1 MMKLRNILTLL
12 AGVAVTVASAS
23 AKDIAFA
30 KCPPEVQATIRSN
43 ARDGKIDEVELLAI
57 EGRRMYIA
65 EVEFPGDK
73 ELKIYVL
80 ASGTLFKTRE
90 EIQIEEAPEKV
101 QAAARQL
108 VAQAGKLDDVV
119 KTMEADGTVSYE
131 VEIKR
136 PREKETKVVFSSEGT
151 ILSRKEK
158 KSKD

>member
-1 MMKLRNILTLL
+1 MNLKHGLVLL
-12 AGVAVTVASAS
+12 LCTGTALSAR

-30 KCPPEVQATIRSN
+30 KCPPEVQTTIRSH

-57 EGRRMYIA
+57 EGRRMFIA
-65 EVEFPGDK
+65 EVEFPGNK

-80 ASGTLFKTRE
+80 ASGMLFKTRE
-90 EIQIEEAPEKV
+90 DIRIEEAPTKV
-101 QAAARQL
+101 QEAARQL
-108 VAQAGKLDDVV
+108 VAQTGKLDDVV
-119 KTMEADGTVSYE
+119 KTREADGTVGYE

-136 PREKETKVVFSSEGT
+136 PREKEMKVVFAGDGT